1 MANQNLPGQLLVY
14 KYQFYISDECTNWY
28 SRYNPFLRI
37 REALKEQK
45 KWIKFSV
52 DWKNIGP
59 LYVW

>member
-52 DWKNIGP
+52 D
-59 LYVW
+59 